1 MDDLGI
7 QQSTTEKVTSDRM
20 AVMRL
25 STFQAD
31 DKTPN
36 NHQKSM
42 GQAKEGNV
50 LFADTKNRVVAFRV
64 SDKASN
70 TFTAVADDSWQALWL
85 DALENDPRSSVF
97 QHPAY
102 VLNER
107 AITHQHPVIILIL
120 EINGRDNLA
129 ILKPV
134 LQDRRLGFGYL
145 PGAKFRGYL
154 LAGKRFIGSDFEK
167 SATLL
172 FSALP
177 KLLSEYSSSL
187 LLIEDVEE
195 QTALW
200 KALNENETSALKQV
214 VVTTPRPK
222 HRIRL
227 SDGSD
232 AYWSQFSKSTRKEF
246 KRILKKNTEAT
257 FSRITEPEQV
267 DHFLAQAHQVSA
279 NSWQANVYGNRVN
292 NDDVQK
298 NTFKR
303 LAEQGMLR
311 CYLMSIGEKPIA
323 FEIAYSYKDYVYG
336 IEVGFD
342 QSYRKISPG
351 NLLMYKEIEDL
362 FEHETPEWYDFGEGD
377 APYKARFST
386 VVTSSANI
394 WMIEKN
400 LKNNIL
406 LAIIEINTTLEK
418 SIHWL
423 LDKSGLKE
431 NIRRLYR
438 NIGKKT

>member
-1 MDDLGI
+1 M
-7 QQSTTEKVTSDRM
+7 
-20 AVMRL
+20 MRTPTL
-25 STFQAD
+25 HAD
-31 DKTPN
+31 NKAPN
-36 NHQKSM
+36 NPQKSIR
-42 GQAKEGNV
+42 QAKEVNL
-50 LFADTKNRVVAFRV
+50 LFADTNSPVAAFRV

-70 TFTAVADDSWQALWL
+70 ALTAVAEDNWQTLWL
-85 DALENDPRSSVF
+85 DALDNDPNSSVF

-107 AITHQHPVIILIL
+107 AITHQHPVIILVL

-129 ILKPV
+129 VLKPV
-134 LQDRRLGFGYL
+134 RQDRSLGFGYL

-154 LAGKRFIGSDFEK
+154 LAGKRFIGVDFEK

-172 FSALP
+172 FGILP
-177 KLLSEYSSSL
+177 KLLSKYSSSL
-187 LLIEDVEE
+187 LLIEDLEE
-195 QTALW
+195 QTPIW

-214 VVTTPRPK
+214 VVTTPQPK

-257 FSRITEPEQV
+257 FKRITEPQQV
-267 DHFLAQAHQVSA
+267 DRFLAQAHQVSA

-292 NDDVQK
+292 NDEVQK
-298 NTFKR
+298 NTFKL
-303 LAEQGMLR
+303 LAELGMLR

-400 LKNNIL
+400 LKNNLL
-406 LAIIEINTTLEK
+406 LAIIKINTTLEE

-431 NIRRLYR
+431 NFRRLYR
-438 NIGKKT
+438 NIGTKT